1 MIPDLGDHISDKITR
16 MEGVEVSVTGDCIGC
31 GTCIESCF
39 INTIEL
45 VDGKAVITDECRG
58 CGRCVEIRPQKAIT
72 IKIDPT
78 ANETVINRIDSSL
91 DLS

>member
-1 MIPDLGDHISDKITR
+1 MIPDLGDHISDKITK

-31 GTCIESCF
+31 GSCIDVCF
-39 INTIEL
+39 IDAVEL
-45 VDGKAVITDECRG
+45 VDGKAVISDECRG
-58 CGRCVEIRPQKAIT
+58 CGRCVEICPQNAIS

-78 ANETVINRIDSSL
+78 AYETVINRIDSSL